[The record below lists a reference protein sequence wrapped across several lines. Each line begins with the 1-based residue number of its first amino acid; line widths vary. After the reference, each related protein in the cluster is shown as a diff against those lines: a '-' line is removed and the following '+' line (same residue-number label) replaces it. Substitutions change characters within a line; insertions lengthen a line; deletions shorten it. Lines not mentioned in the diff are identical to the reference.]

1 MNKYEQAKLLFKEL
15 RTVITEEQKAFA
27 EEVLGINDAISPK
40 ELNRL
45 LWKEFLANLH
55 NILGSYLKSILTR
68 NIHFAKRIV
77 KKIKHVTKIKK
88 NI

>member
-1 MNKYEQAKLLFKEL
+1 MNKYEQAKLLFNEV
-15 RTVITEEQKAFA
+15 RTVITEEQKAFS
-27 EEVLGINDAISPK
+27 EEVLGIHDAISPK
-40 ELNRL
+40 KLNRILWREL
-45 LWKEFLANLH
+45 LTNLH

-68 NIHFAKRIV
+68 NIQFTKRIV